1 MLRVCRFNPIP
12 GGGGGGGLEDGYIYL
27 PSERIFLIKSEP
39 Q

>member
-1 MLRVCRFNPIP
+1 MLRVCRFNPIQ
-12 GGGGGGGLEDGYIYL
+12 GGGGVEDGYIYL